1 MVYILCKINE
11 LCNFEIYSTY
21 TFAYCQVYFT
31 LCQVSAQWHI
41 VQRASLCSVGLYWLR
56 ETDMLISIN
65 KKKMSAF
72 LEQQPFLTTHL
83 FVCTTRQIGKVIF
96 VSHETRHGGTFI
108 KSCKLFPWPK
118 KKDITYWLQE
128 FWWSRNCIQFERRP
142 MQWSDCCGQIKHS
155 DSQMLN
161 QYYIRESSIY
171 LDGVPTSPYI
181 TWLEPKSLQS
191 LDNLVICPN
200 WELSSVGIMGYVD

>member
-1 MVYILCKINE
+1 
-11 LCNFEIYSTY
+11 
-21 TFAYCQVYFT
+21 
-31 LCQVSAQWHI
+31 
-41 VQRASLCSVGLYWLR
+41 
-56 ETDMLISIN
+56 MLISIN

-155 DSQMLN
+155 DSQTLN

>member
-31 LCQVSAQWHI
+31 SCQVSAQWHI

-56 ETDMLISIN
+56 KTDMLISIN

-96 VSHETRHGGTFI
+96 VSPETRHGGTFI

-155 DSQMLN
+155 DSQTLN